1 MSKLYFVSGTMGSG
15 KSTQLI
21 SKDYNYRENGKKT
34 IILKPTTDT
43 RNGVYKHGEFGKTYS
58 RPMKEGADCLFL
70 DVGRFNEVGYDR
82 IKDKDIVFVDE
93 AQFLSK
99 ADVDFLASIPDE
111 LDIPVLAYGLKTTAE
126 GELFEGSAHLLA
138 MADEIEIMIS
148 VCSFCGRRA
157 SHHVRISGGEY
168 LTGNAGVEGNGVEYK
183 ACCRKCFKA
192 FRELQ
197 KAENIFYRVVS
208 EKGIILSVFD
218 RRQEAE
224 DYIKHGNLRDCK
236 IVESK
241 G

>member
-1 MSKLYFVSGTMGSG
+1 MSKLYFVCGCMNAG
-15 KSTQLI
+15 KSTALI

-99 ADVDFLASIPDE
+99 ADVDFLSSIPDE

-157 SHHVRISGGEY
+157 SHHVRISKGEDDI
-168 LTGNAGVEGNGVEYK
+168 EGNGTEYK

-192 FRELQ
+192 FREMQ
-197 KAENIFYRVVS
+197 KAENVFYRVVS
-208 EKGIILSVFD
+208 GKGIILSVFD
-218 RRQEAE
+218 RRQGAE
-224 DYIKHGNLRDCK
+224 DYIKHGNLRNCK